1 MGMIATGLLLAAA
14 TAPAGDQAGGAD
26 VTSLVG
32 LLNYGVLGIL
42 AVGFIRGW
50 VVAPRERDR
59 LLIELDEAKKDA
71 RNREAEIA
79 RLNEVIQDNLQ
90 AMTATMD
97 KQIDLARATYRRE
110 EPSGHGHT

>member
-1 MGMIATGLLLAAA
+1 MGMIATELLLAA
-14 TAPAGDQAGGAD
+14 TAPAVDAGTD
-26 VTSLVG
+26 LTSVVG

-50 VVAPRERDR
+50 VVSPRERDR
-59 LLIELDEAKKDA
+59 LLVELDEAKKDVKA
-71 RNREAEIA
+71 KEAEIA

-97 KQIDLARATYRRE
+97 KQIDLARATRRRE
-110 EPSGHGHT
+110 EPSGHGGT